1 MKKNTGWISA
11 KKMLPRLTAA
21 EREPGSFGRQVLIYP
36 PIQEPGCADQHTAFY
51 GCRLTDKPAFDL
63 HGRVI
68 DVEWWQPLPEPPR
81 ERPVLN
87 LPDDHRR
94 LYLRQSEDEPTA
106 ICVMLFVEDRP
117 VAHAQA
123 DVQRC
128 KFSMPSDGPF
138 FWVGE
143 GTSFS
148 ISEQERWQIEEFLA
162 QCRPLLNAETMFSG
176 RMNQVGDE
184 SREDNGNG

>member
-1 MKKNTGWISA
+1 MKKNNGWISA

-21 EREPGSFGRQVLIYP
+21 ERKSGSFGRQVLIYP

-51 GCRLTDKPAFDL
+51 GCRLTDEPAFYL

-87 LPDDHRR
+87 LTDDHRR
-94 LYLRQSEDEPTA
+94 LHLRQSEIEPTLV
-106 ICVMLFVEDRP
+106 CVMLFVAERP
-117 VAHAQA
+117 VAYAHA

-128 KFSMPSDGPF
+128 QFSMSSDGPL
-138 FWVGE
+138 FWAGD
-143 GTSFS
+143 TNFL
-148 ISEQERWQIEEFLA
+148 ITEQERREIERFLWD
-162 QCRPLLNAETMFSG
+162 CRPLLNAETVMSG